1 MKLNLFASKHTIPN
15 RFPGIQLERAM
26 FCGNC
31 ETVSDISG
39 SRGRCP
45 HCQSESVTPL
55 SGFIARTRLQT
66 HIIDT
71 AAR

>member
-1 MKLNLFASKHTIPN
+1 MNLFSIKKVQPPMP
-15 RFPGIQLERAM
+15 PGIQLERAM

-31 ETVSDISG
+31 ETVSDIAG